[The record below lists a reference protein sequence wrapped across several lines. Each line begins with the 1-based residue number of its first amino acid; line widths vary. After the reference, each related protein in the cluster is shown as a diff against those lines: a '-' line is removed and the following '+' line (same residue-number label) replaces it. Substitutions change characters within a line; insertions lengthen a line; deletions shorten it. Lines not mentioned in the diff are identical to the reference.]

1 MTATFDQEIVQ
12 LVDQIRGQVP
22 ANQQE
27 NISIDN
33 ISLMLNLLEVFDH
46 SKDSSLK
53 SLIKQ
58 LFDCAGNSWSRLLAL
73 REAKTPVE
81 IPAKQ

>member
-1 MTATFDQEIVQ
+1 MPAAFDQEMLQ

-22 ANQQE
+22 ANQKSD
-27 NISIDN
+27 ISIDN
-33 ISLMLNLLEVFDH
+33 ISLMLNLLEVFDQ

-58 LFDCAGNSWSRLLAL
+58 LFECAGNSWSRLLAL
-73 REAKTPVE
+73 REANNPVE
-81 IPAKQ
+81 ISSK